1 MTSAVSILPG
11 AQLAVLNAA
20 YRAAVARKRL
30 RLALAAAAFFA
41 ALVVAA
47 FGAEVNLRTL
57 FTYFGNFISYFDRIL
72 TLEDGTRVWSNP
84 AEWFWGWRKWLWML
98 AETILISYVGTMI
111 GAVLAFALNF
121 FAAQNTSPAPWLR
134 FVIRRLLEFARTV
147 PGIVF
152 ALIFVIA
159 FGLGPMAGV
168 LAIAIHSTGALGKL
182 FSEIV
187 ENADMKPVE
196 GVRSTGASWLSCM
209 RFAVLPQV
217 SAGYA
222 SYALLRFEINVR
234 EASVMGFVGA
244 GGIGQELVVA
254 IRKFYYS
261 DVSAILLTIIITVFI
276 IDIAHRLAARP
287 SVRQG
292 CAGMS
297 QLPKPDREQLRAKYP
312 DIFDRPAA
320 SRLATP
326 AMIVAAFAVF
336 IFGLVDLDF
345 SPAKLFA
352 GLSQLG
358 WITVMMIP
366 PDPGSSLPAYLSALG
381 ETLSIALLGTTIAA
395 VVALPF
401 SLLAAR
407 NIIPSGWLRFP
418 VRRFFDSIRGV
429 DTLIWALVW
438 INVVGLGPFAGVLA
452 IALSDFGAFG
462 KLFSEAIEAAD
473 RKQVEGI
480 RASGGNALHEIRFG
494 LMPQVL
500 PVIAGQVLY
509 FIESNTRSATIIG
522 IVGAGGIGLQLAEQI
537 RVLEWQKVSF
547 LILMILVA
555 VAAIDWISGKLRFAI
570 IGQRAL
576 A

>member
-1 MTSAVSILPG
+1 MTSAVSILPS

-20 YRAAVARKRL
+20 YRGAVARKRL
-30 RLALAAAAFFA
+30 RLALAASAFLA

-57 FTYFGNFISYFDRIL
+57 FTYFGNFISYFDRIF
-72 TLEDGTRVWSNP
+72 TLEDGTRVWSDP

-121 FAAQNTSPAPWLR
+121 FATQNTSPAPWLR

-217 SAGYA
+217 AAGYA
-222 SYALLRFEINVR
+222 SYALLRFEIYVR

-261 DVSAILLTIIITVFI
+261 DVSAILMTIIVTVFI
-276 IDIAHRLAARP
+276 IDI
-287 SVRQG
+287 
-292 CAGMS
+292 
-297 QLPKPDREQLRAKYP
+297 
-312 DIFDRPAA
+312 
-320 SRLATP
+320 
-326 AMIVAAFAVF
+326 
-336 IFGLVDLDF
+336 
-345 SPAKLFA
+345 
-352 GLSQLG
+352 
-358 WITVMMIP
+358 
-366 PDPGSSLPAYLSALG
+366 
-381 ETLSIALLGTTIAA
+381 GT
-395 VVALPF
+395 
-401 SLLAAR
+401 
-407 NIIPSGWLRFP
+407 GWLRG
-418 VRRFFDSIRGV
+418 R
-429 DTLIWALVW
+429 L
-438 INVVGLGPFAGVLA
+438 
-452 IALSDFGAFG
+452 FG
-462 KLFSEAIEAAD
+462 KDA
-473 RKQVEGI
+473 
-480 RASGGNALHEIRFG
+480 RA
-494 LMPQVL
+494 
-500 PVIAGQVLY
+500 
-509 FIESNTRSATIIG
+509 
-522 IVGAGGIGLQLAEQI
+522 
-537 RVLEWQKVSF
+537 
-547 LILMILVA
+547 
-555 VAAIDWISGKLRFAI
+555 
-570 IGQRAL
+570 
-576 A
+576 